1 MFTWGFVRS
10 NAVAYALAA
19 FNTEAPPS
27 RRRRACC
34 SGLTELPCCS
44 ADLAVRRKGVSV
56 RENAGI
62 IMCVGEKE
70 REEMRMGW
78 ERGMSM
84 GQDKARSSKLKIF
97 FSGLQGL

>member
-1 MFTWGFVRS
+1 M
-10 NAVAYALAA
+10 
-19 FNTEAPPS
+19 
-27 RRRRACC
+27 
-34 SGLTELPCCS
+34 
-44 ADLAVRRKGVSV
+44 SV